1 MKLFAVVLIG
11 LVALWGL
18 GVAADEDEYE
28 RELPDFGPLP
38 IQTVPGGDA
47 DVLMRLK
54 RAVSNWNQTV
64 ALQPGYTGWDDPE
77 GDPCSGRR
85 LVWTGIS
92 CSFGRV
98 DRM

>member
-18 GVAADEDEYE
+18 GVGAEDEYGGNE
-28 RELPDFGPLP
+28 RADYGPLP
-38 IQTVPGGDA
+38 IQAVPGGDA

-64 ALQPGYTGWDDPE
+64 AMQPGYTGWDAPE

>member
-1 MKLFAVVLIG
+1 MKLFAVVAI
-11 LVALWGL
+11 ALLALGGL
-18 GVAADEDEYE
+18 GVGAQDSPEGFERAEY
-28 RELPDFGPLP
+28 GPLP
-38 IQTVPGGDA
+38 IQAVPGGDA

-64 ALQPGYTGWDDPE
+64 AMQPGYTGWDSPD
-77 GDPCSGRR
+77 GDPCSGRK
-85 LVWTGIS
+85 LVWTGVS

>member
-1 MKLFAVVLIG
+1 MKLFAVVVIG
-11 LVALWGL
+11 LVAFSGL
-18 GVAADEDEYE
+18 RVGADNAGDGVERADY
-28 RELPDFGPLP
+28 GPLP
-38 IQTVPGGDA
+38 IQAVPGGDA

-54 RAVSNWNQTV
+54 RAVNNWNQTV
-64 ALQPGYTGWDDPE
+64 AMQPGYTGWDSPD
-77 GDPCSGRR
+77 GDPCSGKG